1 MTIHSLILF
10 FIPAISTSL
19 THSFSAARSF
29 IAIIIIPIISILVAV
44 SSDRE
49 IGVFAASVASPPAVP
64 LLRRRHSL
72 HRAGIAV
79 QKGGTFDDNRRC
91 ALREK
96 HPLWGIVPEEALLD
110 NEVVIMMIIK
120 DLMRIGLL
128 RCSCSLDP

>member
-1 MTIHSLILF
+1 MGD
-10 FIPAISTSL
+10 STRHLKLESV
-19 THSFSAARSF
+19 
-29 IAIIIIPIISILVAV
+29 IAIIIPIISILVAA

-64 LLRRRHSL
+64 LLRRRHRL

-79 QKGGTFDDNRRC
+79 QKAAPSMMIGD
-91 ALREK
+91 ALSEEK

-110 NEVVIMMIIK
+110 NEAVIMMIIK